1 MLRRILRSSVVVQ
14 RPIDTT
20 VFFVQTIVF
29 QESVAMLCFVQQALV
44 LQKSIGIGEEP
55 GNPAVQNTA
64 LFCLFI
70 QIQIIIQ
77 VAVIATEFVISH
89 SFPEGN
95 DSFCQVL
102 FDLFSHS
109 IASLLKYIG
118 RQKVLYIF
126 ATLSFRTR

>member
-29 QESVAMLCFVQQALV
+29 QKSVAMLCFVQQALI

-55 GNPAVQNTA
+55 GDPAVQDTA

-70 QIQIIIQ
+70 QIQIVIQ
-77 VAVIATEFVISH
+77 PAVIAAELVISH
-89 SFPEGN
+89 PFPEGN
-95 DSFCQVL
+95 DPLCQMVFNFFPHFRCFCVHHVP
-102 FDLFSHS
+102 HS
-109 IASLLKYIG
+109 P
-118 RQKVLYIF
+118 LY
-126 ATLSFRTR
+126 